1 MASTIASIKSVTK
14 GGFANGGIVPG
25 NSFSGDNL
33 HTSDYGINSGELILN
48 RAQQNT
54 IASQLQGGAANI
66 DIQGVVR
73 GHDIL
78 LAASNYAMAT
88 HKSSGLGHGGNSLGL
103 PIIAG

>member
-1 MASTIASIKSVTK
+1 MIAAISSSKSAGKFT
-14 GGFANGGIVPG
+14 NGGIIGG
-25 NSFSGDNL
+25 NSYSGDNL
-33 HTSDYGINSGELILN
+33 TASVNSGELILN

-66 DIQGVVR
+66 RVQGLVR

-78 LAASNYAMAT
+78 LAGSNYALSTGKA
-88 HKSSGLGHGGNSLGL
+88 GAYL

>member
-1 MASTIASIKSVTK
+1 
-14 GGFANGGIVPG
+14 VPG

-66 DIQGVVR
+66 RVQGLVR

-78 LAASNYAMAT
+78 LAGSNYALQTGKA
-88 HKSSGLGHGGNSLGL
+88 GAYL